1 MACNLQTS
9 FLPALKFPAEATLDK
24 RRGNGLVVCSVAS
37 AADSIMTASTTTGSA
52 AVVVRPRPLSR
63 REVETSERKMTATTG
78 KFGRFGG
85 KFVPETLMTCL
96 SKLEAE
102 FNLVLHD
109 PEFQV
114 LMMNNFLLSLF
125 GSSN

>member
-1 MACNLQTS
+1 M
-9 FLPALKFPAEATLDK
+9 
-24 RRGNGLVVCSVAS
+24 VCSVAS
-37 AADSIMTASTTTGSA
+37 AADSIMTASTPTGS